1 MDLNGTFP
9 INWTMNNINRC
20 LMEENVQRT
29 RLEGRS
35 FAFVFTTEKLVKTG
49 CSSPKYLVQYHRVWP
64 RSDNFIMICRCSW
77 ARGLRNQ
84 ILVACLSLFGLSPRC
99 LKNCSNNNRR
109 KLQNLTSPTF
119 QGRGHC
125 QTWLPGLGNVD
136 LSETWDRDSWKFR
149 ISWSVAVKGFIF
161 FRGLTLWLV
170 PSPVSIDFTAHFGWG
185 YPPVYSFGI
194 SQVNQQ
200 LLATGLGWWFG
211 IKHVKR
217 SNVVNPIICHP
228 QNYHSFFFWVYR
240 ITAVSLTTKG
250 FWQRRTTNF
259 HWLSSDFFTVLHSA
273 LSHIYIYIYHIS
285 YIVYVKGM

>member
-20 LMEENVQRT
+20 LMEENIQRT

-119 QGRGHC
+119 QGRGPC

-170 PSPVSIDFTAHFGWG
+170 PSPVSIDFTVRPFWL
-185 YPPVYSFGI
+185 GI
-194 SQVNQQ
+194 PTSLLFWDLTSQPT
-200 LLATGLGWWFG
+200 ATGNWLGL
-211 IKHVKR
+211 
-217 SNVVNPIICHP
+217 VVWNQTCE
-228 QNYHSFFFWVYR
+228 
-240 ITAVSLTTKG
+240 KE
-250 FWQRRTTNF
+250 
-259 HWLSSDFFTVLHSA
+259 
-273 LSHIYIYIYHIS
+273 
-285 YIVYVKGM
+285 